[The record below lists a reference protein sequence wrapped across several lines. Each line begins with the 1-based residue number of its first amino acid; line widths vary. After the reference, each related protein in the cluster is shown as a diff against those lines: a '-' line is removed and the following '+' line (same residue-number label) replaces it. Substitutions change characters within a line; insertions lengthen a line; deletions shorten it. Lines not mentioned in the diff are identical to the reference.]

1 MAQYRLRH
9 GANIAV
15 ARRSYAIGRS
25 FSQRR
30 RQIDLTG
37 HKVSMNKQQ
46 SIAILQRQ
54 RAASEQMVS
63 VNWSSPEFTKWHRD
77 TEIAIERIFG
87 ANSRNAEDFRS
98 VGYSLGVV
106 TSSTPDSDFRAAY
119 LRGLRRASAV
129 LESMVTEIKEYSLD
143 DDTAECEPDHLALIE
158 KLCLRF
164 HTSARQLQQRYNDRE
179 TLTINDEYDVQ
190 DLLHS
195 ILRLHFDDIRA
206 EEWTP
211 SYAGGSSRV
220 DFLLKA
226 EQIIIEVKKT
236 RASMKAKD
244 LGEQLIIDRARYES
258 HPDCKTLV
266 CFVYDPEGR
275 IGNPVGIE
283 RDLEKHSGGL
293 KLRVIIAPKS

>member
-1 MAQYRLRH
+1 M
-9 GANIAV
+9 
-15 ARRSYAIGRS
+15 
-25 FSQRR
+25 
-30 RQIDLTG
+30 G
-37 HKVSMNKQQ
+37 HEFGMKKQQ
-46 SIAILQRQ
+46 SISILQRQ
-54 RAASEQMVS
+54 RAGSEQLAT
-63 VNWSSPEFTKWHRD
+63 VNWSSPEFTRWHRD

-87 ANSRNAEDFRS
+87 TSSRNLEDFRS
-98 VGYSLGVV
+98 VGYSLGVF
-106 TSSTPDSDFRAAY
+106 TSSTPDSDFREAY
-119 LRGLRRASAV
+119 LRGLKRAGAV
-129 LESMVTEIKEYSLD
+129 LDSMINEIEEYSLD
-143 DDTAECEPDHLALIE
+143 DDNAESEPDQLTLIE

-164 HTSARQLQQRYNDRE
+164 HTSARQLQQRYKSRE

-190 DLLHS
+190 DFLHS

-211 SYAGGSSRV
+211 SYGGGSSRV

-226 EQIIIEVKKT
+226 EQIVIEVKKT

-283 RDLEKHSGGL
+283 RDLERHSGGL
-293 KLRVIIAPKS
+293 RLRVIIAPKG

>member
-1 MAQYRLRH
+1 MEH
-9 GANIAV
+9 E
-15 ARRSYAIGRS
+15 S
-25 FSQRR
+25 
-30 RQIDLTG
+30 
-37 HKVSMNKQQ
+37 SMKKQQ
-46 SIAILQRQ
+46 SISILQRQ
-54 RAASEQMVS
+54 RAASEQLAS
-63 VNWSSPEFTKWHRD
+63 FNWSSPEFTKWHRD

-87 ANSRNAEDFRS
+87 TNSRNLEDFRA
-98 VGYSLGVV
+98 VGYSLGVF
-106 TSSTPDSDFRAAY
+106 TSSTPDSDFRDAY

-129 LESMVTEIKEYSLD
+129 LESMISEIEEYDLD
-143 DDTAECEPDHLALIE
+143 EDTSGSEPDQLTLIE

-164 HTSARQLQQRYNDRE
+164 HTSARQLQQRYDNRE

-211 SYAGGSSRV
+211 SYAGGASRV

-226 EQIIIEVKKT
+226 EQIVIEVKKT

-258 HPDCKTLV
+258 HPDCKMLV

-293 KLRVIIAPKS
+293 KLRVIIAPKG